1 MPGAAAVFTA
11 AAAASLAVPLAAE
24 DFLAVVIAAALSA
37 ETVVARSAAIAA
49 EVPATAA
56 GEASRELV
64 PHSVAEARSVAEILS
79 AAVTLLRCA
88 AQPPVLGRPKDAD
101 SATLP
106 RAFTAFNAVPT
117 RASQDAHAPA
127 WVPRARPSLTATGIL
142 SAAELPQLEA
152 ELRSQPLPS
161 TAAS

>member
-1 MPGAAAVFTA
+1 MPEAVAFMV
-11 AAAASLAVPLAAE
+11 AAAASRAALLVAE
-24 DFLAVVIAAALSA
+24 DSLPVVIGAALSA

-64 PHSVAEARSVAEILS
+64 PHSVAEILS
-79 AAVTLLRCA
+79 AAVTLWRCA

-101 SATLP
+101 SATPP
-106 RAFTAFNAVPT
+106 RAFTAFNAVPM

-127 WVPRARPSLTATGIL
+127 WVPRAHPSLTATGIL